1 MESQAARSLDEI
13 KAAAHKNTVENLL
26 LSLERK
32 AKGNPE
38 KAEDCEW
45 WSICKCLE
53 RVSRAGWIFLKFFL
67 LFILVIIEEVVS
79 LSDLLGEVVDRA
91 LDLVD
96 NTPVKL
102 LRSQQTGRELF
113 EIKGSGNQVYHF
125 FPGLP
130 YCNCRSFAQ
139 QVIKG
144 EEYCCKHYIAARIAR
159 ALGKVEVEEFPL
171 LEFRKKLKFIQFWEW
186 RRLSNN
192 RICIGRSSTSR
203 ISEQKISRSL
213 QR

>member
-13 KAAAHKNTVENLL
+13 KAVAHKNTVEILL

-32 AKGNPE
+32 AKENPE
-38 KAEDCEW
+38 QAEDCKW
-45 WSICKCLE
+45 WNICKNLKVSSDLKQ
-53 RVSRAGWIFLKFFL
+53 VSRAYWIFLIFFSI
-67 LFILVIIEEVVS
+67 FILVIIEELVS

-96 NTPVKL
+96 NTPIKL

-113 EIKGSGNQVYHF
+113 EIKGSGSQVYHF

-130 YCNCRSFAQ
+130 YCNCRSYAQ

-171 LEFRKKLKFIQFWEW
+171 WEFKKKLKFIQF
-186 RRLSNN
+186 
-192 RICIGRSSTSR
+192 
-203 ISEQKISRSL
+203 
-213 QR
+213 